1 MYPLPTQ
8 FRLPQPRMKR
18 IIYVRGWEGCPFHQ
32 KCTFAAADA
41 VEKPG
46 SNMEMDL
53 HTFPAKNAFDE
64 WMENERQANLEGLGA
79 AMAPSHKTSP
89 AVWIKGE
96 ELAFIGGCTEFIA
109 WAAEHFPPEEYKSP
123 DICIGRGNWTDDR
136 VVERLSMHMNNTE
149 MTKVTPEQFSK
160 SHPLFHKMLT
170 GEPYNIT
177 KDSTAKDGTLYPLQG
192 EATTLFEVLEDYAGK
207 LVLLNFGSYS

>member
-1 MYPLPTQ
+1 
-8 FRLPQPRMKR
+8 
-18 IIYVRGWEGCPFHQ
+18 
-32 KCTFAAADA
+32 
-41 VEKPG
+41 
-46 SNMEMDL
+46 
-53 HTFPAKNAFDE
+53 
-64 WMENERQANLEGLGA
+64 
-79 AMAPSHKTSP
+79 
-89 AVWIKGE
+89 
-96 ELAFIGGCTEFIA
+96 
-109 WAAEHFPPEEYKSP
+109 
-123 DICIGRGNWTDDR
+123 
-136 VVERLSMHMNNTE
+136 MHMNNTE